1 MGSVR
6 DALEDAAGALAA
18 FEGAVTIATSLKD
31 NVRAADARHG
41 EAVVRATRLAHDHDQ
56 AVDALALLDAA
67 RADYEQAG
75 LIERAAGC
83 QHECAAL
90 LARLKSYDAALA
102 RYTAARTAYLELPP
116 VLRDG
121 GSWPD
126 EVADCEANIMLLDR
140 LRENSNIAIEVG
152 AFASG
157 GHRMRH
163 SE

>member
-1 MGSVR
+1 MPAIR
-6 DALEDAAGALAA
+6 LRKALTPGGVQNPQALWL
-18 FEGAVTIATSLKD
+18 FGPWRPPAT
-31 NVRAADARHG
+31 
-41 EAVVRATRLAHDHDQ
+41 
-56 AVDALALLDAA
+56 ALT
-67 RADYEQAG
+67 ESPP
-75 LIERAAGC
+75 C
-83 QHECAAL
+83 VCAAL

-126 EVADCEANIMLLDR
+126 EVADCEANILLLDR
-140 LRENSNIAIEVG
+140 LRQDSSIAIEAG

-163 SE
+163 TK